1 MTAPNCTGEEI
12 SFELDRF
19 NKAVKK
25 LFKRRN
31 VAHFFKGCI
40 RKLEVTQVKSNIFLY
55 FIVLRKRLQIYKAI
69 ECLITR

>member
-1 MTAPNCTGEEI
+1 MREIFSTLTAPNCTGEEI

-40 RKLEVTQVKSNIFLY
+40 RKLEVTTGQEQYIPLLY
-55 FIVLRKRLQIYKAI
+55 SPSQKVANL
-69 ECLITR
+69 